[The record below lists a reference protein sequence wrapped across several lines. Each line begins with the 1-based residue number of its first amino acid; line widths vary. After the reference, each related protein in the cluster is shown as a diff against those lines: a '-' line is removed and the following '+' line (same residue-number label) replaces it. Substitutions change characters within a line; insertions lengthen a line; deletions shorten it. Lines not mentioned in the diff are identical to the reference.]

1 MSCYIFKMVNMW
13 NDAGADRSQPYADVT
28 YTPGFEFN
36 ACDFSIADD
45 HEHEQ
50 QPNSLEPDKATE
62 AENSSQRKTKGVA
75 KRNQNYS
82 GNEDETLISAY
93 LNVSKDQVVGINQP
107 AKSYWQRILDY
118 YNEFRTT
125 TTTRTRSSLQH
136 RWGEIQR
143 DTTKFCGFYDEIE
156 RKNQSGKKKR
166 AELAA
171 NPTEAGDGTS
181 MDPIKVISEAPK
193 FSRPMGRDRA
203 KRLRGSP
210 GVGSSAS
217 STACLEVLQKIQSDR
232 AKYDERQKIASKD
245 EAQEVAARYER
256 KLSLVQEQVDIQ
268 RKMLELHEKER
279 MDKIMFMDLD
289 KVQPWVRD
297 FYIREQKKIAG
308 WNDEASGA
316 PPS

>member
-1 MSCYIFKMVNMW
+1 MFEGLEKSQFKFLHCW
-13 NDAGADRSQPYADVT
+13 
-28 YTPGFEFN
+28 
-36 ACDFSIADD
+36 I
-45 HEHEQ
+45 
-50 QPNSLEPDKATE
+50 LL
-62 AENSSQRKTKGVA
+62 RK
-75 KRNQNYS
+75 
-82 GNEDETLISAY
+82 E
-93 LNVSKDQVVGINQP
+93 
-107 AKSYWQRILDY
+107 
-118 YNEFRTT
+118 
-125 TTTRTRSSLQH
+125 H
-136 RWGEIQR
+136 RWLCWLAE
-143 DTTKFCGFYDEIE
+143 
-156 RKNQSGKKKR
+156 KR

-171 NPTEAGDGTS
+171 NPTDAGDGTN

-193 FSRPMGRDRA
+193 FSRPMGRDRG

-217 STACLEVLQKIQSDR
+217 SSACLEVHQKIQEDR
-232 AKYDERQKIASKD
+232 AKYDERQEIASKD
-245 EAQEVAARYER
+245 EAQEVAARYEK

-308 WNDEASGA
+308 WNDQASGA

>member
-1 MSCYIFKMVNMW
+1 MFEGLEKSQFKFLHCW
-13 NDAGADRSQPYADVT
+13 ILLRK
-28 YTPGFEFN
+28 
-36 ACDFSIADD
+36 
-45 HEHEQ
+45 EHKW
-50 QPNSLEPDKATE
+50 LCWL
-62 AENSSQRKTKGVA
+62 AE
-75 KRNQNYS
+75 
-82 GNEDETLISAY
+82 E
-93 LNVSKDQVVGINQP
+93 
-107 AKSYWQRILDY
+107 
-118 YNEFRTT
+118 
-125 TTTRTRSSLQH
+125 
-136 RWGEIQR
+136 
-143 DTTKFCGFYDEIE
+143 
-156 RKNQSGKKKR
+156 R

-193 FSRPMGRDRA
+193 FSRPMGHDRA

-217 STACLEVLQKIQSDR
+217 STACLDVLQKIQSDR
-232 AKYDERQKIASKD
+232 AKYDERQEIASKD

-308 WNDEASGA
+308 WNNEVSGA